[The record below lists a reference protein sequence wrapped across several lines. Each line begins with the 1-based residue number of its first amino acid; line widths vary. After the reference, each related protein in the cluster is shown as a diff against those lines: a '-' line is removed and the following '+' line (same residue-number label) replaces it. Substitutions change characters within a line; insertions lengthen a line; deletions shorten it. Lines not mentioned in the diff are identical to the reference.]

1 MVEAVQDVMADFMPR
16 KADSSMRE
24 GQATPRLTSPWSG
37 CTDLTLAD
45 DDGFPHR
52 AMW

>member
-24 GQATPRLTSPWSG
+24 GQATPRLTSP
-37 CTDLTLAD
+37 
-45 DDGFPHR
+45 
-52 AMW
+52 